1 LHKIV
6 VDIERPDPALVE
18 RFHHVWSECVVQAL
32 NDVGQLMDPA
42 IKPLC
47 NNDWLLIGPAVT
59 VAANG
64 TDTLAP
70 IVGVGVA
77 QPGDVVVVAAH
88 GDCTGGIW
96 GAGLTLSAKNLGC
109 AGAVVD
115 GAAMDA
121 TMILKTGIPVFC
133 RTTVMNH
140 AVGSKPGSINVPVR
154 CGGVQVEPGDLIM
167 GNLDGV
173 LVVPKA
179 RLEDVLRIAEE
190 KTATL
195 IAAKAKLVPGVTLF
209 HLRGGRE
216 MAEAKGMTW
225 VR

>member
-1 LHKIV
+1 
-6 VDIERPDPALVE
+6 
-18 RFHHVWSECVVQAL
+18 
-32 NDVGQLMDPA
+32 MDPA

-140 AVGSKPGSINVPVR
+140 AVGSKPG
-154 CGGVQVEPGDLIM
+154 DLIM